1 MTGRKPPVA
10 GKLAGKLGPA
20 DNEWIEE
27 RALAEIERLPTHAWE
42 NMTGLWRRVLPA
54 LSLSTQHRILARMF
68 GLAAERGN
76 PLSAKFV
83 KRFAPHAIRLLAVP
97 PQPRSRIRNQQG
109 LRKAAEHR
117 AANPKASWNEL
128 ARAADVSRGTVRQ
141 WARSA
146 VFQHLVRDAEL
157 RNDRLWELNKKLMLR
172 ELRITKLKAPK
183 KRGELTRAPVRR

>member
-1 MTGRKPPVA
+1 MTERKLPAAGR
-10 GKLAGKLGPA
+10 LRPA

-27 RALAEIERLPTHAWE
+27 RAIAELERLPTHAWE

-54 LSLSTQHRILARMF
+54 LSLSTQRRILARMF
-68 GLAAERGN
+68 GLAAERGDS
-76 PLSAKFV
+76 LSAKFV

-146 VFQHLVRDAEL
+146 AFQRLVSDAEL
-157 RNDRLWELNKKLMLR
+157 RNGLKRVPAERRLWKKWMR
-172 ELRITKLKAPK
+172 ELRISKFKAK
-183 KRGELTRAPVRR
+183 KRNELTGALVRR